1 MAKLSSKSPTGTSWH
16 GHTIT
21 ATPNQLIEAL
31 GEPQYGYNDGQ
42 DKSNF
47 DWVCETES
55 GHVFTIYDWKEY
67 VPLKMDSEYSFH
79 VGANAKLVAVRAVQ
93 EVYQLLKNK
102 VAEKVG

>member
-67 VPLKMDSEYSFH
+67 VSLKMDSEYSFH

>member
-55 GHVFTIYDWKEY
+55 GKVFTIYDWKEY
-67 VPLKMDSEYSFH
+67 TPLKMDSVYSFH
-79 VGANAKLVAVRAVQ
+79 VGANAGLGTASVAFMFD
-93 EVYQLLKNK
+93 
-102 VAEKVG
+102 

>member
-1 MAKLSSKSPTGTSWH
+1 MAKLSSKSPTGTSWG
-16 GHTIT
+16 GHEIK
-21 ATPNQLIEAL
+21 ATPNQLIESL
-31 GEPQYGYNDGQ
+31 GEPQYGYNDGK

-47 DWVCETES
+47 DWICETES

-79 VGANAKLVAVRAVQ
+79 VGSNSTSVASKAVQ

-102 VAEKVG
+102 VTEKVG